1 MARRE
6 YQGAAVPTTI
16 TSSITNSATSL
27 TLTASTGWPTGSFSA
42 VIDPGLAGEEKI
54 LCTSRSGATVTIT
67 TRGYDGTTAAS
78 HNAGATIYPVPTA
91 VDFDEANSLINTPT
105 TKGDILA
112 ATGAGAMARTAVGA
126 NTTVL
131 TADSTQANGVKW
143 ASPSPATT
151 KGDLATFD
159 TASQRLA
166 VGADG
171 TTLVANSSA
180 ATGLSWAGNQAAG
193 KNAIINGDFSI
204 WQRSNGSTTGTITGA
219 TSGATTA
226 YVVTNTFS
234 VGQFVTVLGMTPTTL
249 NAAGVVTVASGT
261 GFTIAATTSGTFSA
275 GGTATGLANFAFT
288 AGGYTADRYT
298 YGVASAIPSGT
309 ISQQMFTPGA
319 APVSGYEGS
328 YYWRANITA
337 TNGCTFMTVENRIED
352 VRKYAGQTVTF
363 SFWAKTDSAYT
374 FDTTISQ
381 NFGTNGS
388 TVVSTSVITAQATT
402 TGWTRYSSTV
412 TIPSISGKTIGTGSF
427 LSVVIRI
434 PAVGTTFRVGT
445 FDMWG
450 LQLESGSSATNFQT
464 ATGTIQGELA
474 ACQRY
479 YWRQSAD
486 ATATIL
492 DMGIICFAATT
503 TQAEGA
509 KSMPVTMRISP
520 TVVDFSTL
528 ALRSTA
534 GALTAITSL
543 VTAANGTGTSVV
555 HLNPQVAAGLTAN
568 ATYYIVS
575 NSSSAGYLGIS
586 AEL

>member
-1 MARRE
+1 MAG
-6 YQGAAVPTTI
+6 YH
-16 TSSITNSATSL
+16 L
-27 TLTASTGWPTGSFSA
+27 FSTG
-42 VIDPGLAGEEKI
+42 E
-54 LCTSRSGATVTIT
+54 
-67 TRGYDGTTAAS
+67 
-78 HNAGATIYPVPTA
+78 
-91 VDFDEANSLINTPT
+91 
-105 TKGDILA
+105 
-112 ATGAGAMARTAVGA
+112 
-126 NTTVL
+126 VL
-131 TADSTQANGVKW
+131 TAANVNDYVMKQTVMVFASAAARTTALSGVLREGMVSYRTDSHITEYYNGSAW
-143 ASPSPATT
+143 ATLGSVLTT

>member
-1 MARRE
+1 MAT
-6 YQGAAVPTTI
+6 GFPT
-16 TSSITNSATSL
+16 
-27 TLTASTGWPTGSFSA
+27 
-42 VIDPGLAGEEKI
+42 K
-54 LCTSRSGATVTIT
+54 
-67 TRGYDGTTAAS
+67 
-78 HNAGATIYPVPTA
+78 
-91 VDFDEANSLINTPT
+91 ANWVS
-105 TKGDILA
+105 GDILTAAQMDDLAGTVNAISNAA
-112 ATGAGAMARTAVGA
+112 ATSGSVLVSNVAGTSFAYQPL
-126 NTTVL
+126 N
-131 TADSTQANGVKW
+131 
-143 ASPSPATT
+143 
-151 KGDLATFD
+151 
-159 TASQRLA
+159 
-166 VGADG
+166 
-171 TTLVANSSA
+171 
-180 ATGLSWAGNQAAG
+180 AAG

-374 FDTTISQ
+374 FDTTFSQ

-388 TVVSTSVITAQATT
+388 TAVSTSVITAQATT

-412 TIPSISGKTIGTGSF
+412 AIPSISGKTIGTGSF
-427 LSVVIRI
+427 LSVTIRI
-434 PAVGTTFRVGT
+434 AAVGTTFRVGT

-450 LQLESGSSATNFQT
+450 LQLEPGSVATSFQT

-479 YWRQSAD
+479 LPAVSGNNNAF
-486 ATATIL
+486 L
-492 DMGIICFAATT
+492 GFAIST
-503 TQAEGA
+503 TQALVYIPL
-509 KSMPVTMRISP
+509 S
-520 TVVDFSTL
+520 TVARATGTGITASTL
-528 ALRSTA
+528 SYYTLYNQALATGTPTAVAFQSA
-534 GALTAITSL
+534 GANTFAVLTTT
-543 VTAANGTGTSVV
+543 TAASPALVV
-555 HLNPQVAAGLTAN
+555 GQPVQFVINN
-568 ATYYIVS
+568 
-575 NSSSAGYLGIS
+575 SAGSILLTGV
-586 AEL
+586 EL